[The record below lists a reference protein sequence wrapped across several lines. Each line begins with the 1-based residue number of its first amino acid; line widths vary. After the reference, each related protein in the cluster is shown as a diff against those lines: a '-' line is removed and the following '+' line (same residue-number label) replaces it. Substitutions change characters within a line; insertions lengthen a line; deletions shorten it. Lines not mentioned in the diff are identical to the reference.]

1 MAEVN
6 VFDAARC
13 LGISVDTVRR
23 RINTGELKAR
33 KARQGHNF
41 TWWVDL
47 PDDLVNLEAETSRAS
62 REEEVPSTQQHRNDA
77 SADANTTNV
86 QALLESQAALI
97 STLQAQVQAQQEEL
111 AAKNQQISQ
120 LHVLLQQAQTA
131 LSAPRE
137 DHQPWWR
144 RLWHRQT

>member
-1 MAEVN
+1 VAEVN

-23 RINTGELKAR
+23 RIHAGELKAR
-33 KARQGHNF
+33 QARQGHNF

-47 PDDLVNLEAETSRAS
+47 PDDLVILEAEASRSS
-62 REEEVPSTQQHRNDA
+62 REEAPSTQEPHDNGP
-77 SADANTTNV
+77 ANVTTANV

-97 STLQAQVQAQQEEL
+97 SALQAQVQAQQEEL

-120 LHVLLQQAQTA
+120 LHVLLQQAQAA
-131 LSAPRE
+131 LPAPRE
-137 DHQPWWR
+137 GRSWWWR
-144 RLWHRQT
+144 WWGGIKSN